1 MKFQDHSQMK
11 LNERADH
18 LFKVISS
25 ERFMNKGGLGNEV
38 PFFICPFPPKDA
50 PDMERLR
57 KQLINKLE
65 QSGIQ
70 VLDINLYDLA
80 LEILEQNG
88 DLEWYISQEQT
99 MSKDELKDELQ
110 GILDVET
117 ILTPAIAERMQ
128 LSDFHV
134 MFLSGV
140 GEIFP
145 YIRSHTIL
153 NNLQSTA
160 KDKPTVMFFPGA
172 YTQSLENGAS
182 LDLFGLLHD
191 DKYYRAFNI
200 YSYEV

>member
-1 MKFQDHSQMK
+1 MKAKDRSQMK
-11 LNERADH
+11 LHERAEH
-18 LFKVISS
+18 LFEVISNH
-25 ERFMNKGGLGNEV
+25 RFLNKIGLNNDI
-38 PFFICPFPPKDA
+38 PFFICPFHPKEA

-57 KQLINKLE
+57 KQLVNKLG
-65 QSGIQ
+65 QSGFQ
-70 VLDINLYDLA
+70 VLDINLFDLV
-80 LEILEQNG
+80 LQILEQNE
-88 DLEWYISQEQT
+88 DLEWYVSQEHT
-99 MSKDELKDELQ
+99 MSKAELKDELQ

-117 ILTPAIAERMQ
+117 VLTPAIAERMQ
-128 LSDFHV
+128 AQDFHV

-160 KDKPTVMFFPGA
+160 KDKPTVLFFPGA

-182 LDLFGLLHD
+182 LDLFGLLQD

>member
-1 MKFQDHSQMK
+1 MK
-11 LNERADH
+11 LHERADH

-38 PFFICPFPPKDA
+38 PFFICPFQPKDA
-50 PDMERLR
+50 PDMERMR
-57 KQLINKLE
+57 RQLINKLE

-88 DLEWYISQEQT
+88 DLEWYISQEHT

>member
-1 MKFQDHSQMK
+1 
-11 LNERADH
+11 
-18 LFKVISS
+18 
-25 ERFMNKGGLGNEV
+25 
-38 PFFICPFPPKDA
+38 
-50 PDMERLR
+50 MERLR

>member
-1 MKFQDHSQMK
+1 MK
-11 LNERADH
+11 LHERADH

-38 PFFICPFPPKDA
+38 PFFICPFQPKDA

-99 MSKDELKDELQ
+99 MTKDELKDELQ

>member
-1 MKFQDHSQMK
+1 
-11 LNERADH
+11 
-18 LFKVISS
+18 
-25 ERFMNKGGLGNEV
+25 
-38 PFFICPFPPKDA
+38 
-50 PDMERLR
+50 MERLR

-99 MSKDELKDELQ
+99 MTKDELKDELQ

-200 YSYEV
+200 YSY